1 QKIAQVRALMNS
13 TADYVRKELPKIYS
27 WELIQVLFMQ
37 PYCRIENVVGAGLA
51 RRQTASVYLKQLVS
65 VGVLEEMVSGRE
77 KLYINTRL
85 LNELNA

>member
-1 QKIAQVRALMNS
+1 
-13 TADYVRKELPKIYS
+13 
-27 WELIQVLFMQ
+27 
-37 PYCRIENVVGAGLA
+37 
-51 RRQTASVYLKQLVS
+51 